1 MTKRDESEQ
10 IIMKHVLWSMGGGL
24 IPIPLFDV
32 AAVTA
37 VQLDMLKS
45 LASLY
50 GVDYSKENGKA
61 FAGALT
67 GSSFARL
74 GASAM
79 KVIPGIGWVV
89 GGFSMSVMS
98 GASTYAVG
106 KIATSILESGREL
119 SPGEAE
125 AAKAGYQSWF
135 EKGKGFVSD
144 LENARVTSPDVFQT
158 LEKLKGLLDSG
169 VITDGEFQTKKQ
181 KLLSHI

>member
-67 GSSFARL
+67 GSTFARL

-98 GASTYAVG
+98 RSV
-106 KIATSILESGREL
+106 
-119 SPGEAE
+119 
-125 AAKAGYQSWF
+125 
-135 EKGKGFVSD
+135 D
-144 LENARVTSPDVFQT
+144 LCCRQ
-158 LEKLKGLLDSG
+158 DSH
-169 VITDGEFQTKKQ
+169 QY
-181 KLLSHI
+181 S